1 MADTAAQR
9 HQQLK
14 NEANKMAMKI
24 PFFHGDNKE
33 DWLEIKEMIQRF
45 KNSADAMGLADNAKK
60 CNIFGNYLRGPAAV
74 LWECMEF
81 Y

>member
-1 MADTAAQR
+1 
-9 HQQLK
+9 
-14 NEANKMAMKI
+14 
-24 PFFHGDNKE
+24 
-33 DWLEIKEMIQRF
+33 MIQRF

>member
-33 DWLEIKEMIQRF
+33 DWLEIK
-45 KNSADAMGLADNAKK
+45 
-60 CNIFGNYLRGPAAV
+60 
-74 LWECMEF
+74 
-81 Y
+81 